1 MTEKIALV
9 VFDLAGTTVDHGCFA
24 PVAPFVETLRRHGV
38 EVTVDEVRAPMGL
51 GKLDHLRTL
60 LAAPSAAAQWRA
72 RHGTDVT
79 DGEIEHAYADDF
91 VPLQIECVT
100 GASVLISGTLPC
112 MTELRERG
120 IKIGTTT
127 GYFRDAA
134 ELCWAAAAKQGFIP
148 DLNVAPEDVSSG
160 RPEPWMIFRIMET
173 LGVYPPRSVVKVGDT
188 IPDIEEGLNAGAWSV
203 GVTQSGSEMGVSE
216 AELAALP
223 PDERERRTA
232 AVRAKLLGAG
242 AHYVIDSVA
251 DLPAL
256 VTTIEQ
262 RMRDEHAAPARG

>member
-1 MTEKIALV
+1 MAGKIALV
-9 VFDLAGTTVDHGCFA
+9 VFDLAGTIVDHGCFA

-60 LAAPSAAAQWRA
+60 LAAPAAAAQWRA
-72 RHGTDVT
+72 RHGSDVT
-79 DGEIEHAYADDF
+79 DAEIERAYADDF

-100 GASVLISGTLPC
+100 SASGLLSGTLPC
-112 MTELRERG
+112 VTALRERG
-120 IKIGTTT
+120 IKVGTTT

-148 DLNVAPEDVSSG
+148 DMNIAPEDVPVG
-160 RPEPWMIFRIMET
+160 RPEPWMIFRIMQT
-173 LGVYPPRSVVKVGDT
+173 VGVYPPRAVVKVGDT

-203 GVTQSGSEMGVSE
+203 GVTQSGSEMGMTE
-216 AELAALP
+216 HELAALS
-223 PDERERRTA
+223 PDERGRRTA
-232 AVRAKLLGAG
+232 AVRAKLLAAG
-242 AHYVIDSVA
+242 AHFVIDSVA

-256 VTTIEQ
+256 LPTIE
-262 RMRDEHAAPARG
+262 RLMTDEQAAPAQG